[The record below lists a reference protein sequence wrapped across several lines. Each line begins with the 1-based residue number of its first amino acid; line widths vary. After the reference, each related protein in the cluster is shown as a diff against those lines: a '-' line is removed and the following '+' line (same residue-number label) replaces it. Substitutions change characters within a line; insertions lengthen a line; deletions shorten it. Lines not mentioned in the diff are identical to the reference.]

1 MNRSLVLTVLLG
13 LIAMYQC
20 TNMVD
25 NSYYTYNAHT
35 CIANWGANIFF
46 VNENIEFNRSRV

>member
-1 MNRSLVLTVLLG
+1 MNRSLVLSVLLS

-20 TNMVD
+20 TNMVN
-25 NSYYTYNAHT
+25 NSYYTYNAHA
-35 CIANWGANIFF
+35 CKANWDANVFF